1 MKLPGDSDKQQAVSH
16 EMMQRSLQ
24 SQRRVVQRVGLL
36 EDRVDQI
43 ESAEVEPGV
52 DIGDLADGAKKIA
65 KGIGKSIGKNAQL
78 LGDKAGKAA
87 QAAGKAALDATGKGI
102 KSAADATGKGIKDAA
117 SATGKGIKK
126 GIGKAGKGLTNVGKG
141 LRDFI
146 KDRAKVAKGIGK
158 KSPVGKGGK
167 DEADTSTGRSNVA
180 PKPEPKQNLVP
191 DPVAAM
197 GVDPKTGEYLS
208 KEERIR
214 QFKERRE
221 MRAQGIDPDLP
232 EAGDISKVDKLEDAG
247 IGEDQVKNKVKK
259 DLEDEF
265 DIDPKMKKAF
275 MDALAL
281 PVKSAAVAITDLLEK
296 IPAPSREASKILN
309 RNINK
314 INDAFNLGAASTE
327 VANDEADNDNKSK
340 KGTVLGGIISK
351 IFNLFTGNKS
361 NSNVGG
367 ASDNG
372 SGSGSNPRGITTIT
386 KGDATEG
393 RRAPYTGTADGI
405 GLGDGRV
412 SRSNQNQTGKPR
424 NSMTMNATTVFGG
437 RGNTMSTGP
446 SNFVELSSMNTH
458 PLVSNSAAAYSS
470 RTRTMSSGERYLELK
485 AEREKQK
492 RILNKEPVTN
502 LTELTDKTIQE
513 NRVSADKKTQKQ
525 VATAV
530 GTSDAITTPTIKPY
544 QAEGGALAQPKI
556 KKSKYVNAY
565 NTTSQF

>member
-1 MKLPGDSDKQQAVSH
+1 MKALPPAMLNQ
-16 EMMQRSLQ
+16 
-24 SQRRVVQRVGLL
+24 
-36 EDRVDQI
+36 
-43 ESAEVEPGV
+43 
-52 DIGDLADGAKKIA
+52 
-65 KGIGKSIGKNAQL
+65 GIGLSKFISNPSAITKAMGIPASQQTVDVNAT
-78 LGDKAGKAA
+78 DVTSKP
-87 QAAGKAALDATGKGI
+87 
-102 KSAADATGKGIKDAA
+102 
-117 SATGKGIKK
+117 
-126 GIGKAGKGLTNVGKG
+126 
-141 LRDFI
+141 
-146 KDRAKVAKGIGK
+146 KVA
-158 KSPVGKGGK
+158 PV
-167 DEADTSTGRSNVA
+167 AQPT
-180 PKPEPKQNLVP
+180 QNLVP

-197 GVDPKTGEYLS
+197 GVDPVTGQYLS
-208 KEERIR
+208 KEDRIR
-214 QFKERRE
+214 KFKERKALRS
-221 MRAQGIDPDLP
+221 MGIDPDLP
-232 EAGDISKVDKLEDAG
+232 QAGEISKVDKLEDAG
-247 IGEDQVKNKVKK
+247 IGDDQVKRKVK
-259 DLEDEF
+259 DTLDDEF
-265 DIDPKMKKAF
+265 KMDPKMKKAF

-314 INDAFNLGAASTE
+314 ISDAFNLGAASTE

-340 KGTVLGGIISK
+340 KGTVIGGLLSK
-351 IFNLFTGNKS
+351 IFNLFTRKKSGGNT
-361 NSNVGG
+361 GG

-372 SGSGSNPRGITTIT
+372 SSSGSGNSSAIVTQ
-386 KGDATEG
+386 GDATEG

-412 SRSNQNQTGKPR
+412 SRSKQNKAGKPR

-458 PLVSNSAAAYSS
+458 PLVSNSAAAYAT
-470 RTRTMSSGERYLELK
+470 RNRTMSSGERYLQLK

-513 NRVSADKKTQKQ
+513 NRDSADQKTQKQ

-530 GTSDAITTPTIKPY
+530 GTSDAIPTPNVKPY
-544 QAEGGALAQPKI
+544 QQEGGALAQPKI
-556 KKSKYVNAY
+556 KKSKYIGAY